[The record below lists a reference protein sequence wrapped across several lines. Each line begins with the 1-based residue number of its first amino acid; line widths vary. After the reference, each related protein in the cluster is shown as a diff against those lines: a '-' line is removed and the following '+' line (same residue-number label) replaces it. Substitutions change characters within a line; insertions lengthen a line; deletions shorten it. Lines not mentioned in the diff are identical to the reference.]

1 VTSSLLSHRPDDV
14 LQTSPRDTHPGAGPG
29 FVLRRALIYGF
40 GMVGANT
47 LGALVTFLYATI
59 VIPPLPGHGD
69 DNEQTRLSLLVFLIY
84 LVVAMLVGVLW
95 SVIRF
100 RPTLSWLLADRFPD
114 EPERQATLRQ
124 PGRQLLVHAT
134 LWAAGVVVFL
144 VVNARYSWTLARDAA
159 LSAALGGLFTCAVG
173 YLLGERLLRPVT
185 IMALGDREPKPPAGP
200 GVMARV
206 VWAWAMGTG
215 VPVLG
220 AALALWIRGRPDDL
234 ARNLPA
240 LFLVVFSLLTGLVAM
255 LLLARSIAV
264 PIASVRH
271 VVRAVAG
278 GDTTAELRVVDAG
291 EIGQLQAAVN
301 EMTAGLHESERIQ
314 DIFGRQVGTEVA
326 REVLSQGI
334 ALGGEIRRVAV
345 LFVDLDGSTAFASR
359 HEPTEVVDLLNTF
372 FGAVVDVITKHG
384 GVINKFH
391 GDGALCVF
399 GAPVE
404 HPLASTAALAAARE
418 LRDRVLDLD
427 HHQIS
432 AGIGVSVGPV
442 VAGNVG
448 AESRF
453 EYTVIGDPVNEAS
466 RLTDLAKQRSERLLA
481 AASVLHEAERS
492 EAERWQTRE
501 SVTLSGRSEPTRLAV
516 PS

>member
-1 VTSSLLSHRPDDV
+1 
-14 LQTSPRDTHPGAGPG
+14 
-29 FVLRRALIYGF
+29 
-40 GMVGANT
+40 M
-47 LGALVTFLYATI
+47 
-59 VIPPLPGHGD
+59 
-69 DNEQTRLSLLVFLIY
+69 
-84 LVVAMLVGVLW
+84 
-95 SVIRF
+95 
-100 RPTLSWLLADRFPD
+100 
-114 EPERQATLRQ
+114 
-124 PGRQLLVHAT
+124 
-134 LWAAGVVVFL
+134 
-144 VVNARYSWTLARDAA
+144 
-159 LSAALGGLFTCAVG
+159 GGLFTCAMG

-185 IMALGDREPKPPAGP
+185 IMALADREPERPAGP

-215 VPVLG
+215 IPVLG

-240 LFLVVFSLLTGLVAM
+240 LFLVVVGLLSGLVAM
-255 LLLARSIAV
+255 LLLARAIAT
-264 PIASVRH
+264 PIAEVRR

-278 GDTTAELRVVDAG
+278 GDTSAALRVIDAG

-301 EMTAGLHESERIQ
+301 EMTAGLQESKRIQ

-334 ALGGEIRRVAV
+334 ALGGETRTVAV

-359 HEPTEVVDLLNTF
+359 HQPTEVVDLLNTF
-372 FGAVVDVITKHG
+372 FDAVVDVVSRHG
-384 GVINKFH
+384 GVVNKFH

-404 HPLASTAALAAARE
+404 HPLAVTAALAAGRE
-418 LRDRVLDLD
+418 LRDRVLDLHD
-427 HHQIS
+427 ADIS
-432 AGIGVSVGPV
+432 AGIGISAGRV

-466 RLTDLAKQRSERLLA
+466 RLTDLAKDRPERLLA
-481 AASVLHEAERS
+481 AASMLQDAEQGES
-492 EAERWQTRE
+492 ELWHTQE
-501 SVTLSGRSEPTRLAV
+501 SVTLAGRDEPTLLATV
-516 PS
+516 E